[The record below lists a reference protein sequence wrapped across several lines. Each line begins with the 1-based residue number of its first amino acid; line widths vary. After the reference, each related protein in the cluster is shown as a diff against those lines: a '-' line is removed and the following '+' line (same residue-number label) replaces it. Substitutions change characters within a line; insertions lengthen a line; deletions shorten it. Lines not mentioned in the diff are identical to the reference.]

1 MNVSK
6 VVEQQYGQRLRMRVC
21 GLCLQGSRLLLVQH
35 KDVGPLGYLWS
46 PPGGGMEFGSSAA
59 ENLQR
64 EFLEETGLRIE
75 VGDFL
80 FMHEY
85 LNPPLH
91 ALELFFLVYPT
102 GGTLQTGLDP
112 EHSKEAQLIQ
122 HVSFVEWKEV
132 KEKPAGQLHQIL
144 QHTSSLQDLI
154 SMRGYHKFSV

>member
-1 MNVSK
+1 MNISK

-21 GLCLQGSRLLLVQH
+21 GICLEGTRILLVQH
-35 KDVGPLGYLWS
+35 EGMGPLGSLWS
-46 PPGGGMEFGSSAA
+46 PPGGGMEFGSSVT

-64 EFLEETGLRIE
+64 EFLEETGLNVA

-80 FMHEY
+80 CMHEY

-91 ALELFFLVYPT
+91 ALELFFLVYPR
-102 GGTLQTGLDP
+102 GGTLRTGLDP
-112 EHSKEAQLIQ
+112 EHAKDSQLIQ
-122 HVSFVEWKEV
+122 HVSFVDWEEV
-132 KEKPAGQLHQIL
+132 KEMPAAYLHQIL